1 MKQFG
6 LKTRSRH
13 TYTRQNITM
22 IDRKINVQI
31 TTTRDVY
38 IENILGMIFKTNT
51 IVKRQ

>member
-1 MKQFG
+1 
-6 LKTRSRH
+6 
-13 TYTRQNITM
+13 M

-31 TTTRDVY
+31 TTTRDVN